1 MEVVDL
7 MSPNVLEPLAE
18 NGGNGETTV
27 STCPELWHAC
37 AGPLTLLPRKGSHVV
52 YFPQGH
58 MEQVAA
64 SLNQGANQ
72 QMPSYNIPPQIF
84 CRVLSVKLHADQET
98 DEVYAQL
105 TLVPIPE
112 PTEKCF
118 EAEEEKEVHS
128 STACPHMFCK
138 TLTVSDTSTHGGFSV
153 PRRAAE
159 DCFPPL
165 DYSQQRPSQELV
177 AKDLHGIEW
186 KFRHI
191 YRGQP
196 RRHLLTTGWS
206 VFVSHKRL
214 VSGDAVLFLRGEN
227 GELRLG
233 IRRTAR
239 QQSGIPSSVLSS
251 QNMQLGLLAAAAHAV
266 ATKSMFHIFY
276 NPRTSPAEFVIPY
289 HKYVKSVSQ
298 SLSIGMQFKMRFE
311 TEDAAERR
319 YTGVITGIGD
329 IEPSRW
335 PVSKWRSLKVEW
347 DEHVAN
353 ERKERVS
360 PWEIEPFISA
370 AGSNHLAGPRIKR
383 LRTSLVSTPTDMS
396 ICDGGRVVDF
406 GESVGFQ
413 KVLQGQELVPLRE
426 NLRDR
431 FGSKNCQEREEPLC
445 GSSMMAKT
453 GSKSEAFERCHVPPS
468 SELFSTNETFG
479 KFRRSEVQRS
489 VEHFALQCT
498 DVNQQQPKFIM
509 KLHERDNPSSIRST
523 TVNCGSTELGVSLSS
538 FHSQRLNNTE
548 LQLVEMPL
556 CFGTNS
562 YYHGDLPTPYGH
574 TFPFSHNSLQIG
586 VPGTAAR
593 WQDPFVS
600 PSGLDG
606 GKSFPQV
613 ADILS
618 SDISVGRSKSIPSE
632 IPPCR
637 EDDLDAIKGK
647 QKCKL
652 FGFSL
657 IEEPPCLGD
666 VSSKI
671 SRDDTSNDL
680 HGALVHRIQSSALG
694 KLDELQKVSHEQC
707 QQMIT
712 LECTDQEVNVQKA
725 KQIQTPLQPS
735 GRSCKKVHKQG
746 NAVGRAVDLSK
757 LHGYDE
763 LLNELEHLFNMEGAL
778 RDPKKGWQVVYTDN
792 EGDMMLVGDDP
803 WLEFCNIVC
812 KILIYPVD
820 DAQKMTQANFGNDA
834 LSCSEDQ
841 PATVEVSRC
850 SIHRQ
855 DSSSRL
861 TTGMP

>member
-1 MEVVDL
+1 M
-7 MSPNVLEPLAE
+7 
-18 NGGNGETTV
+18 
-27 STCPELWHAC
+27 
-37 AGPLTLLPRKGSHVV
+37 
-52 YFPQGH
+52 
-58 MEQVAA
+58 
-64 SLNQGANQ
+64 
-72 QMPSYNIPPQIF
+72 
-84 CRVLSVKLHADQET
+84 
-98 DEVYAQL
+98 
-105 TLVPIPE
+105 
-112 PTEKCF
+112 
-118 EAEEEKEVHS
+118 
-128 STACPHMFCK
+128 
-138 TLTVSDTSTHGGFSV
+138 
-153 PRRAAE
+153 
-159 DCFPPL
+159 
-165 DYSQQRPSQELV
+165 
-177 AKDLHGIEW
+177 
-186 KFRHI
+186 
-191 YRGQP
+191 
-196 RRHLLTTGWS
+196 
-206 VFVSHKRL
+206 
-214 VSGDAVLFLRGEN
+214 SGDAVLFLRGEN

-239 QQSGIPSSVLSS
+239 QQSGLPSSVLSS
-251 QNMQLGLLAAAAHAV
+251 QNMQMGLLAAAAHAV

-319 YTGVITGIGD
+319 YTGIITGIGD

-360 PWEIEPFISA
+360 PWEIEPFISG

-383 LRTSLVSTPTDMS
+383 LRANLVSTPTDLP
-396 ICDGGRVVDF
+396 ICVSADGDRLVDF

-426 NLRDR
+426 NLRDG
-431 FGSKNCQEREEPLC
+431 FGLTKGQEREQPLC
-445 GSSMMAKT
+445 GSSVVAKT
-453 GSKSEAFERCHVPPS
+453 GSKNAAFERWHVPPS
-468 SELFSTNETFG
+468 SELFSANATFG
-479 KFRRSEVQRS
+479 KFRPSEVPRS

-498 DVNQQQPKFIM
+498 DVNQQQPEFIM
-509 KLHERDNPSSIRST
+509 KLHERDTPSYTRSN
-523 TVNCGSTELGVSLSS
+523 TVNCGSTELGVTLSS
-538 FHSQRLNNTE
+538 FHPQRLNSTE
-548 LQLVEMPL
+548 LQLVEMPA

-562 YYHGDLPTPYGH
+562 NCRGDLPTAYGLK
-574 TFPFSHNSLQIG
+574 FPFSHNSLQTG
-586 VPGTAAR
+586 VPGIPAR

-600 PSGLDG
+600 TSGLDR
-606 GKSFPQV
+606 GKGFPQV

-618 SDISVGRSKSIPSE
+618 SDISTERSKSLLSE

-637 EDDLDAIKGK
+637 EDDLDAIREK
-647 QKCKL
+647 QKCRL

-657 IEEPPCLGD
+657 IEEPPCLGNG
-666 VSSKI
+666 SSRI
-671 SRDDTSNDL
+671 SRDGTSNDIN
-680 HGALVHRIQSSALG
+680 GALAQRIQSSVLG

-707 QQMIT
+707 QQMIAQ
-712 LECTDQEVNVQKA
+712 ECRDQEVNEKKA
-725 KQIQTPLQPS
+725 KQIQTPLPTS

-757 LHGYDE
+757 LNGYDE
-763 LLNELEHLFNMEGAL
+763 LLNELEHLFNMEGSL

-812 KILIYPVD
+812 KILIYPQD
-820 DAQKMTQANFGNDA
+820 DVQKMKQATFSTDA

-855 DSSSRL
+855 DSSSPL